1 MLSLNMVG
9 YLLFSPLLS
18 TWIFLTGRGGNS
30 KTLLVFEFVYQRPP
44 SCLKVRG
51 GVVVAHEILET
62 AQSPKSPFPS
72 LIWGWDLVLG
82 LVLELVNYKGC
93 NCSCS
98 YGTHCSWD
106 YHFRKKMK

>member
-1 MLSLNMVG
+1 ML
-9 YLLFSPLLS
+9 
-18 TWIFLTGRGGNS
+18 
-30 KTLLVFEFVYQRPP
+30 
-44 SCLKVRG
+44 LKVRG

-62 AQSPKSPFPS
+62 AQSLKSPFPS
-72 LIWGWDLVLG
+72 WIWGWDLGLG

-98 YGTHCSWD
+98 YKTHCSWD